1 MGAGGPARSSLRLKS
16 CRTSSSRRGRLASLQ
31 PQPQSRDYLIRSRCP
46 VPRTHRPVWVR
57 ESQIPTLKVRPNRH
71 RFHRSLPRSSQI
83 CRSPGRSPP
92 SQRPPKPVLGPSPCP
107 VPPYQPPPAYAV
119 SHVSSFSPAFLPLP
133 APVFRKVLSGARILL
148 RLPPK
153 PPPTSTLMS
162 AAPLVSPG
170 SCARTRP
177 PSHGHCYA
185 YHSPVCRSFSSYRLS
200 VVRLRYRWSQARPS
214 AYSGPRLPRPQDVR
228 LPSRSR
234 KPSRVILPLCESF
247 GRSLL
252 FISATLLRN
261 NRLHT
266 FGRDWV

>member
-1 MGAGGPARSSLRLKS
+1 MGAGGILEVSLYFQS
-16 CRTSSSRRGRLASLQ
+16 CRKPKRRRGRLALLQ

-57 ESQIPTLKVRPNRH
+57 ESQIPTRKVRPNRH

-92 SQRPPKPVLGPSPCP
+92 SQRPQARSRPVLGPSPCP
-107 VPPYQPPPAYAV
+107 VPPYQPPSRVRRFPCLELLSRVPPAASASV
-119 SHVSSFSPAFLPLP
+119 SE
-133 APVFRKVLSGARILL
+133 GAQRRAYIAQA
-148 RLPPK
+148 PPK

-162 AAPLVSPG
+162 AAPLVSPE

-200 VVRLRYRWSQARPS
+200 VVRLRYRWSQARPA
-214 AYSGPRLPRPQDVR
+214 AYSGFRLSLSPGPPPAVPLTKALPRH
-228 LPSRSR
+228 
-234 KPSRVILPLCESF
+234 PLTLREF
-247 GRSLL
+247 AL
-252 FISATLLRN
+252 FLG
-261 NRLHT
+261 LHI
-266 FGRDWV
+266 RDSIAQ